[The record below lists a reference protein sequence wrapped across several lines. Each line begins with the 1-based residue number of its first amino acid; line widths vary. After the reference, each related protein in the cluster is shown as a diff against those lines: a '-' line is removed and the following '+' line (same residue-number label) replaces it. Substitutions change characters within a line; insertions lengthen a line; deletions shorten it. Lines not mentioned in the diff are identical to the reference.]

1 MSPQE
6 APSTRRPRPG
16 TIVWGAV
23 ILAIGSLVLLNQ
35 LTDIQF
41 DTGIVLMGLL
51 VGTGAALVIGG
62 ALAMARKD
70 RTGPPS

>member
-6 APSTRRPRPG
+6 TPSTRRPGPG

-23 ILAIGSLVLLNQ
+23 ILVIGSLVLLNQ

-70 RTGPPS
+70 RTEPPS